1 MSHRLPF
8 DAMHPCTVTLNML
21 RVAEVQ
27 SVGHLHV
34 EAHIILVILS
44 TLD

>member
-1 MSHRLPF
+1 
-8 DAMHPCTVTLNML
+8 MHPCTVTHNML

-27 SVGHLHV
+27 SIGHLHV
-34 EAHIILVILS
+34 EAHIILAIVT